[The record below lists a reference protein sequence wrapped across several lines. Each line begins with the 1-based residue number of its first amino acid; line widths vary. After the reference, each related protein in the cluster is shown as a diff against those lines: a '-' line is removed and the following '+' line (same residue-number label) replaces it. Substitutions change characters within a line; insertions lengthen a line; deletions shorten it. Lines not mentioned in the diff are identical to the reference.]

1 MERHM
6 DCGVNKIDLIVKPV
20 ETDEELRLANDL
32 MAKAH
37 WPDYFAALHWMETC
51 GAGYPGFQR
60 EHTRIALWRNELA
73 GALRLTTETVRL
85 GEARLRTGG
94 LGWITTEGRHRQ
106 KGVCRA
112 LMLDAF
118 KYMPAHNYHVAML
131 FGIPNFYHR
140 FGFATTLSDY
150 TITMELE
157 DALTASRG
165 IHRAREAKPGDIPV
179 IQKIHNANDTDVS
192 CSLIRSSAHVTNKW
206 DHRCKGM
213 RVLTDDKGKV
223 VGYFIARKTG
233 DHLAVEEVGVA
244 DATLCDAVLDACAQ
258 RAGEETVGRIQFMV
272 PPRHVFAR
280 FLLQFKT
287 THHMHI
293 VRDSGGMMAFVNLEE
308 TLESLIPEWESL
320 LAESNLFDRRV
331 EVTLL
336 VDGAHYRLRANRG
349 AMDVTPYAG
358 INKVSLS
365 AADLMHLVTGY
376 FYVEDILAK
385 RRRMITAEARA
396 LLEVTFPKRDPYVW
410 QFDRF

>member
-1 MERHM
+1 M

-118 KYMPAHNYHVAML
+118 KYMQAHNYHVAML

-140 FGFATTLSDY
+140 FGFATTLFDY

-157 DALTASRG
+157 DALTAGRG
-165 IHRAREAKPGDIPV
+165 IHRAREAKPGDNQICPG
-179 IQKIHNANDTDVS
+179 IFQSHRPGKDDPDGIAYWSRHILRRIKTRTD
-192 CSLIRSSAHVTNKW
+192 
-206 DHRCKGM
+206 
-213 RVLTDDKGKV
+213 
-223 VGYFIARKTG
+223 
-233 DHLAVEEVGVA
+233 A
-244 DATLCDAVLDACAQ
+244 DY
-258 RAGEETVGRIQFMV
+258 
-272 PPRHVFAR
+272 
-280 FLLQFKT
+280 
-287 THHMHI
+287 
-293 VRDSGGMMAFVNLEE
+293 SFVC
-308 TLESLIPEWESL
+308 
-320 LAESNLFDRRV
+320 
-331 EVTLL
+331 
-336 VDGAHYRLRANRG
+336 
-349 AMDVTPYAG
+349 
-358 INKVSLS
+358 
-365 AADLMHLVTGY
+365 
-376 FYVEDILAK
+376 
-385 RRRMITAEARA
+385 
-396 LLEVTFPKRDPYVW
+396 
-410 QFDRF
+410 